1 MMSKTL
7 WLLSASLFVG
17 LWGQAYAD
25 DGSNFQS
32 EALIVT
38 ASKRAQALD
47 SLDGQAVVMRGDD
60 IGLSRASSVDQLG
73 GVVGDLTVRQR
84 ASRTYLSLTLRGQ
97 SSVDFYNPTVQIYL
111 DGVPQDQATFGQA
124 LPLNLQQVEVLYGPQ
139 STLYGRGAMG
149 GVINLVS
156 SPPDGQTFIAQGEV
170 ASRFRAGSAL
180 ANLAL
185 GASTFLELS
194 AGYRD
199 EDGEYRSPVDG
210 SRLGDSRAV
219 NGRVR
224 LRVAP
229 EGGPVSALLTLS
241 RMDVRSQEE
250 QYVLA
255 SDLPTRT
262 VYPADS
268 HHRLTHDLASLRLDA
283 DLGRAK
289 LTSVTAY
296 QDRDYQRTVL
306 STYSP
311 ETQKTFTQELRL
323 SDDAAASGALSYV
336 AGLAFEHT
344 DFTFARPQYGQS
356 AAQTLKTYAA
366 FGEATYKL
374 SDRLDVT
381 GGLRLDQHSVE
392 ATAGQGALILKSDK
406 DFHSVSPK
414 LAIGYQLRED
424 TRLYAQ
430 ASSGYKAGG
439 FSRFVTPA
447 TVGFSYKPEKLW
459 NLEAGLR
466 ARRLED
472 RLRFTA
478 AAYFTRSDDYQYYVG
493 FAPSQYLSNVGE
505 VESKGA
511 EARLDWDV
519 DAAWRIETRVAYNK
533 AKFTDY
539 HNPTSPTANLTGNV
553 LPYAPSWTGR
563 AAVTRRVAL
572 PGALGRLEAQVG
584 VSYSGRYWFEETNTL
599 GQGAFAL
606 YDARLSWRPTDRWSL
621 DLYGENL
628 GDKLYAPY
636 GVAFAPGVNVYQA
649 GPSRQVGLRVR
660 ASY

>member
-1 MMSKTL
+1 MMSTKL
-7 WLLSASLFVG
+7 WLLSASLLAG
-17 LWGQAYAD
+17 LCTQAHAE
-25 DGSNFQS
+25 DGSSFQS

-38 ASKRAQALD
+38 ASKRAQSLD

-111 DGVPQDQATFGQA
+111 DGVPQDQATFSQA
-124 LPLNLQQVEVLYGPQ
+124 LPLNLRQVEVLYGPQ

-149 GVINLVS
+149 GVVNLVS
-156 SPPDGQTFIAQGEV
+156 SPPDGQTFIAQGDV
-170 ASRFRAGSAL
+170 ASRLRAGSAL
-180 ANLAL
+180 ASAAL

-194 AGYRD
+194 AGYRE
-199 EDGEYRSPVDG
+199 EDGEYHSPTDG
-210 SRLGDSRAV
+210 SRLGDSRSV
-219 NGRVR
+219 NGRAR
-224 LRVAP
+224 LRFAP

-241 RMDVRSQEE
+241 RMDVRSTEE

-255 SDLPTRT
+255 SGLPTRT

-268 HHRLTHDLASLRLDA
+268 RHRLTHDLASLRLDA

-306 STYSP
+306 STLSP

-323 SDDAAASGALSYV
+323 GDETALGGALSYV

-344 DFTFARPQYGQS
+344 DFTFARPQYAQS

-406 DFHSVSPK
+406 DFHSISPK
-414 LAIGYQLRED
+414 LAIGYQMRED

-459 NLEAGLR
+459 NLETGMR

-493 FAPSQYLSNVGE
+493 FAPSQYLSNVGK

-563 AAVTRRVAL
+563 AALTRRVAL